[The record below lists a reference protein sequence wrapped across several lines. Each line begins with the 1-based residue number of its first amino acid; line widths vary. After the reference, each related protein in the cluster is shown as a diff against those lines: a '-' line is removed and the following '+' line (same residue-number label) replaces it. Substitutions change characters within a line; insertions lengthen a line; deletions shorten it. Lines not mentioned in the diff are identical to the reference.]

1 MRRYSYIFVFLLL
14 SLVGCM
20 SNTDTIVTSSETRV
34 QTFTFYE
41 DTTNR
46 GLTEMTYIIEHLSD
60 TGRIYCKD
68 SLPFGTRLD
77 SVVPYVTYKA
87 TPALAKYC
95 FPDTVIIS
103 TGADTLD
110 FTKHPDSIFLYVLSS
125 DMTQERWYHLDI
137 YAHQSDPY
145 LYVWEQLT
153 DQIFK
158 PQNCKM
164 KVFYGNEKLHLYVN
178 NGFQTQLYQSSDGS
192 LWSLVSNAPLGLP
205 SSCSVRDILQ
215 HGTSLYYVEG
225 DQLYM
230 SDDMVQWTATDF
242 SDKEYGLVNMLMAF
256 HDKPWCI
263 LQDKDSVS
271 KNLFLG
277 IVQEGDIHPVTS
289 IYGLNNGILPSN
301 FPISDFASLSIKSSS
316 ERPRAMVVGGRSL
329 DGTPVNTRW
338 NFEYETP
345 TNSENMPSAGYR
357 VVDFSIEQPT
367 FHSLTGMSIIQYN
380 DHLIMFGGVDND
392 MEYRSDIL
400 YSDDEGMHWYVPDT
414 AQNRLP
420 ETYQSRQQQTV
431 VVDSEDNIY
440 IIGGQTNTQTFSDVY
455 RGYLNSM
462 KW

>member
-1 MRRYSYIFVFLLL
+1 
-14 SLVGCM
+14 M

-192 LWSLVSNAPLGLP
+192 SWSLVSNAPLGLP

-263 LQDKDSVS
+263 LQDTVS
-271 KNLFLG
+271 ENLFLG

>member
-192 LWSLVSNAPLGLP
+192 SWSLVSNAPLGLP

-263 LQDKDSVS
+263 LQDRVS

>member
-1 MRRYSYIFVFLLL
+1 
-14 SLVGCM
+14 M

-192 LWSLVSNAPLGLP
+192 SWSLVSNAPLGLP

-263 LQDKDSVS
+263 LQDTVS
-271 KNLFLG
+271 ENLFLG

-455 RGYLNSM
+455 RGYLNYM

>member
-263 LQDKDSVS
+263 LQDSV

>member
-1 MRRYSYIFVFLLL
+1 
-14 SLVGCM
+14 M

-41 DTTNR
+41 DTTNH

-192 LWSLVSNAPLGLP
+192 SWSLVSNAPLGLP

-263 LQDKDSVS
+263 LQDSVS

>member
-1 MRRYSYIFVFLLL
+1 M
-14 SLVGCM
+14 
-20 SNTDTIVTSSETRV
+20 
-34 QTFTFYE
+34 
-41 DTTNR
+41 
-46 GLTEMTYIIEHLSD
+46 
-60 TGRIYCKD
+60 
-68 SLPFGTRLD
+68 
-77 SVVPYVTYKA
+77 
-87 TPALAKYC
+87 
-95 FPDTVIIS
+95 
-103 TGADTLD
+103 
-110 FTKHPDSIFLYVLSS
+110 
-125 DMTQERWYHLDI
+125 
-137 YAHQSDPY
+137 
-145 LYVWEQLT
+145 
-153 DQIFK
+153 
-158 PQNCKM
+158 
-164 KVFYGNEKLHLYVN
+164 
-178 NGFQTQLYQSSDGS
+178 
-192 LWSLVSNAPLGLP
+192 
-205 SSCSVRDILQ
+205 RDILQ

-242 SDKEYGLVNMLMAF
+242 SDKEYELVNMLMAF

>member
-1 MRRYSYIFVFLLL
+1 MSRYSYIFFFFLI
-14 SLVGCM
+14 SLVGCV
-20 SNTDTIVTSSETRV
+20 SNTDTVVTSSETRV
-34 QTFTFYE
+34 QSFTFYE

-68 SLPFGTRLD
+68 SLRFGTRLD

-110 FTKHPDSIFLYVLSS
+110 LTKHPDSIFLYVLSS

-153 DQIFK
+153 NQVFK

-164 KVFYGNEKLHLYVN
+164 KVFYANEKLHLYVN
-178 NGFQTQLYQSSDGS
+178 NGFQTQIYQSVDGRS
-192 LWSLVSNAPLGLP
+192 WALMSNAPLGLP
-205 SSCSVRDILQ
+205 VSCSVRDVLQ
-215 HGTSLYYVEG
+215 CGTSLYYVE
-225 DQLYM
+225 DDYLYIT
-230 SDDMVQWTATDF
+230 DDMLQWKAIDC
-242 SDKEYGLVNMLMAF
+242 SGRDYQLVNMLMVF
-256 HDKPWCI
+256 HDKVWCI
-263 LQDKDSVS
+263 LQNRVS
-271 KNLFLG
+271 QDLFLG
-277 IVQEGDIHPVTS
+277 IVQDCDIHPVTS
-289 IYGLNNGILPSN
+289 IYGLNNGILPAN
-301 FPISDFASLSIKSSS
+301 FPISDFASLPIKSSS

-345 TNSENMPSAGYR
+345 ANSESQPFAGYR

-367 FHSLTGMSIIQYN
+367 FHSLTGMSIIQYS
-380 DHLIMFGGVDND
+380 DHLIMFGGIDND
-392 MEYRSDIL
+392 LEYRSDIL
-400 YSDDEGMHWYVPDT
+400 YSDDEGMNWYVPDT
-414 AQNRLP
+414 SQNQLP
-420 ETYQSRQQQTV
+420 KTYQSRQQQTV
-431 VVDSEDNIY
+431 VVDAEDNIY

>member
-178 NGFQTQLYQSSDGS
+178 NGFQTQLYQSADGS

-215 HGTSLYYVEG
+215 CGTSLYYVE
-225 DQLYM
+225 DDYLYIK
-230 SDDMVQWTATDF
+230 DDTLQWKAIDC
-242 SDKEYGLVNMLMAF
+242 SGRDYQLVNMLMAF

-263 LQDKDSVS
+263 LQDTVS
-271 KNLFLG
+271 ENLFLG

>member
-192 LWSLVSNAPLGLP
+192 SWSLVSNAPLGLP

-263 LQDKDSVS
+263 LQDTVS
-271 KNLFLG
+271 ENLFLG